1 MRNEFIRVEIC
12 PICGKR
18 YIPAAQHLYRANN
31 ELVCSWGCQRKV
43 EKENEAKKK
52 EREKH
57 V

>member
-1 MRNEFIRVEIC
+1 MKKDFMCIVTC

-18 YIPAAQHLYRANN
+18 FIPAAQHLYRANN

-43 EKENEAKKK
+43 EKEKEAVKK
-52 EREKH
+52 ERAKN